1 MNAGSSSFAAD
12 GGASLNKTRIGGT
25 AMNQSASIQI
35 TITRKGIWKDSAGNQ
50 IGDLI
55 RARVVKN
62 SYGPKRSIEYGMRND
77 LFSDD
82 TGYIQQAIDMDESF
96 ANILVANKIK
106 GLTCTRKLY
115 TSEAMGVHQLKA
127 PALIA
132 KLTSDEALM
141 DEIGALLK
149 ISGYELGEDA

>member
-50 IGDLI
+50 IGDVI

-77 LFSDD
+77 LFS
-82 TGYIQQAIDMDESF
+82 GRYRIHPSRLSIWMSP
-96 ANILVANKIK
+96 
-106 GLTCTRKLY
+106 
-115 TSEAMGVHQLKA
+115 S
-127 PALIA
+127 LI
-132 KLTSDEALM
+132 SW
-141 DEIGALLK
+141 
-149 ISGYELGEDA
+149 